1 MNATHDIP
9 KKDIVEKVQYFTDQN
24 WKKLYWVSGI
34 LLVLNA
40 VLSLVAAYGVRILYS
55 AGYHDPESY
64 LQLISQNLQLGYF
77 SWSLWIVIDILP
89 LPIIIAMYII
99 FQRYNKTLALLGS
112 LFALFYAIYDV
123 SATELNSLTLVS
135 LAHGYALA
143 TTEAARASFVMAST
157 YGYHALPLQ
166 TVLSF
171 ALGPI
176 GYLLWCVPMAKSF
189 FGRWLA
195 IFGVIVSVI
204 GLLGAAAPI
213 FPTSAFLGW
222 CAFLCVR
229 LIAIWTIFL
238 GVQLFRYGLRLPA
251 TVKNT
256 AAMEQK

>member
-1 MNATHDIP
+1 MNSSVAML
-9 KKDIVEKVQYFTDQN
+9 KRESVEKVHFFDDQN
-24 WKKLYWVSGI
+24 WKGLYRVSGI
-34 LLVLNA
+34 LLIVNA
-40 VLSLVAAYGVRILYS
+40 ILSLVAAYTSRILYS
-55 AGYHDPESY
+55 GGYHDPESY
-64 LQLISQNLQLGYF
+64 LQLVSQNQQLAYF
-77 SWSLWIVIDILP
+77 TWGLWIVIDILP

-99 FQRYNKTLALLGS
+99 FQRYNRTLALLGS

-123 SATELNSLTLVS
+123 AATELNSLTLVS
-135 LAHGYALA
+135 LSHGYALA
-143 TTEAARASFVMAST
+143 TTLATKASFVAAAT
-157 YGYHALPLQ
+157 YGYYALPLQ
-166 TVLSF
+166 TILSF

-238 GVQLFRYGLRLPA
+238 GVQLFRYGFRLPSKVENA
-251 TVKNT
+251 TSLS
-256 AAMEQK
+256 

>member
-1 MNATHDIP
+1 MP
-9 KKDIVEKVQYFTDQN
+9 KNETVEKEQSFNDQN
-24 WKKLYWVSGI
+24 WKRLYWVSGI
-34 LLVLNA
+34 LLILTA
-40 VLSLVAAYGVRILYS
+40 ILSLVAAYGSRILYA

-64 LQLISQNLQLGYF
+64 LQLVSQNQQLANIT
-77 SWSLWIVIDILP
+77 WSLWIIIDILP
-89 LPIIIAMYII
+89 LPIIIAMYLVL
-99 FQRYNKTLALLGS
+99 QRYNRTLALLGS

-123 SATELNSLTLVS
+123 AATELNSLTLVS
-135 LAHGYALA
+135 LSHEYSLA
-143 TTEAARASFVMAST
+143 ASGVIQASIVAAAT
-157 YGYHALPLQ
+157 YGYYALPIQ
-166 TVLSF
+166 TVISF

-213 FPTSAFLGW
+213 FPSSLFLGW

-238 GVQLFRYGLRLPA
+238 GVQLYRFGRHIPVNVVS
-251 TVKNT
+251 TV
-256 AAMEQK
+256 AV

>member
-1 MNATHDIP
+1 MSASIAIP
-9 KKDIVEKVQYFTDQN
+9 KGETVEKAQFFNDQN
-24 WKKLYWVSGI
+24 WKGLYRVSGI
-34 LLVLNA
+34 LLILNA
-40 VLSLVAAYGVRILYS
+40 VLSLIAAYGGRILYS

-64 LQLISQNLQLGYF
+64 LQLVSQHLQLAYF
-77 SWSLWIVIDILP
+77 TWSLWIIIDILP

-99 FQRYNKTLALLGS
+99 LQRHNRTLALLGS

-123 SATELNSLTLVS
+123 SATEINSLTLVS
-135 LAHGYALA
+135 LAHGYTLA
-143 TTEAARASFVMAST
+143 ATEVARAPFIAAAT
-157 YGYHALPLQ
+157 YGYYALPLQ
-166 TVLSF
+166 TILSF

-238 GVQLFRYGLRLPA
+238 GVQLFRFGRRVLA
-251 TVKNT
+251 NV
-256 AAMEQK
+256 ESIVSSS